1 MKCRE
6 FTYVGEPVVQ
16 IDEQTYPVFYL
27 QLKKS
32 ILASLEKQGLLTH
45 PQYSRCVEEIERRY
59 HQKNHSQA

>member
-1 MKCRE
+1 M
-6 FTYVGEPVVQ
+6 Q
-16 IDEQTYPVFYL
+16 IDEQTYPAFYL